1 MGKRKFFSV
10 LLFAVVMISTVS
22 LSCKKDD
29 DDDALNDSVENTNGG
44 NTSNSSD
51 NANNGGSNQN
61 NSTTNKEDAK
71 TYQYIYEVTNERDET
86 VYLVADTKIIATIGQ
101 AKKVSGVYEATSTT
115 KSFYVKNASGKKF
128 ESKTVSQGKSYIV
141 TVHDDCYYN
150 NVSYLKIVNNSDKTF
165 NFYYDN
171 ELAASLSSGKTYNYS
186 ITPGEHKLYVEQTSH
201 YYFYATKHTTTI
213 NPEACQTTTWTLN
226 D

>member
-44 NTSNSSD
+44 NSSKSSD
-51 NANNGGSNQN
+51 NTNNGGSQN
-61 NSTTNKEDAK
+61 NGTTNKDDAK

-115 KSFYVKNASGKKF
+115 KSFYVKNASGKQF